1 MNNPKAGL
9 RMGFSRRDINR
20 RTAFPLPLSL
30 RGRQA
35 VAISWYCVKICT
47 MYQEIATGFALAMT
61 VRGRPVPP
69 RPGAAIFR
77 VPSAERHGGRS
88 LQEEAISMK
97 RRGAAASR
105 PPYGDGRTKS
115 LSS

>member
-9 RMGFSRRDINR
+9 RMGFPHRDINR
-20 RTAFPLPLSL
+20 RTGSPLPLSL

-61 VRGRPVPP
+61 VRGRPVPL
-69 RPGAAIFR
+69 RPGAFGGTARWPFPTGR
-77 VPSAERHGGRS
+77 SHLHETEGGGRKPTA
-88 LQEEAISMK
+88 L
-97 RRGAAASR
+97 R
-105 PPYGDGRTKS
+105 
-115 LSS
+115 

>member
-1 MNNPKAGL
+1 MVTEGNACG
-9 RMGFSRRDINR
+9 
-20 RTAFPLPLSL
+20 
-30 RGRQA
+30 
-35 VAISWYCVKICT
+35 AISRYCVKICT

-61 VRGRPVPP
+61 VRGRPVPL

-105 PPYGDGRTKS
+105 PPYDDR
-115 LSS
+115 